1 MNSQVASLHGLV
13 ELLCFVLLVVP
24 VHEVGH
30 EDYQLGSQGPKE
42 HCGRGAG
49 DLRARHL
56 GLSLRSFTT
65 CILVGHVPL
74 YMVDAVS
81 NLS

>member
-1 MNSQVASLHGLV
+1 MDSQVASLHGLV

-30 EDYQLGSQGPKE
+30 EDDQLGSEGPKK
-42 HCGRGAG
+42 HRGRGARN
-49 DLRARHL
+49 LRAGDL
-56 GLSLRSFTT
+56 GLSLRPLST
-65 CILVGHVPL
+65 CILVGHVSL

-81 NLS
+81 DLS